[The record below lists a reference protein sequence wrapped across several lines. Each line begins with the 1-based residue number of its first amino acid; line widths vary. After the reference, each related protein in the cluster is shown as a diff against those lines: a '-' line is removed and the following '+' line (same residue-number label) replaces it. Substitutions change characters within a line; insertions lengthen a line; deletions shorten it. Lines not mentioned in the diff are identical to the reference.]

1 MTIVCIKARITISI
15 IQCVLKD
22 FPGGSVIKNLPAT
35 EGNMASVDLW
45 VGKIPWIRKWQP
57 TLVLLNGRSHG
68 QRKLVGYSPWGCERV
83 GHDLATEQQVLLG
96 TTKQNNK
103 RQKGR
108 LKQKWKEQL
117 WKVVKKEGMERKD
130 LFGQQDRK
138 SILIHRM
145 SSLCFCSC
153 WGRQS
158 HIKNAHVFKNSRMVD

>member
-1 MTIVCIKARITISI
+1 MGRCKLQLINALVLRLGSEGIHNIVQNKIELKRIVQEPMTIVCIKARITISI

-117 WKVVKKEGMERKD
+117 
-130 LFGQQDRK
+130 
-138 SILIHRM
+138 
-145 SSLCFCSC
+145 
-153 WGRQS
+153 
-158 HIKNAHVFKNSRMVD
+158 